1 MKKLILILILTF
13 FTNCSNETIYSGKI
27 LNQEE
32 LSNINFQNKDKLI
45 ETLGQP
51 SFIDPIE
58 NKYFYFSEKKKKS
71 NIFNKKVDYS
81 YIFLFEFDND
91 NNIVS
96 SSVYDLKNKDTIEAV
111 KKQTQSNVV
120 RRGLIEKIFGG
131 VGPTQEL
138 PSTP

>member
-27 LNQEE
+27 LNQED

-120 RRGLIEKIFGG
+120 KRGLIEKIFGG